1 MAERGSEAYWA
12 HVLWQRHNLP
22 MEVFLGWP
30 WQKRLAYIAS
40 EQYENAH
47 PVRRDS
53 LHFKVKGGG

>member
-1 MAERGSEAYWA
+1 
-12 HVLWQRHNLP
+12 

-30 WQKRLAYIAS
+30 WQKRLAYIAI

-47 PVRRDS
+47 PVLRDS